1 MTDHK
6 DHKHPQSVYIAFAVG
21 TAVALSDL
29 VINGNIEGTKE
40 FWIVALGYAT
50 VRQAIKSFG
59 NK

>member
-1 MTDHK
+1 MT